1 MCPYASDVC
10 CVVCDVYV
18 VSATIPK
25 RFLAACKGDTT
36 KALAKWNA
44 CKAWRAKHD
53 IDHIL
58 TRPYP
63 KWDVIKKCYPQAI
76 HGRGLKGEPLSIETP
91 GAHTTQH
98 ILHIPP
104 PLACVFPF

>member
-1 MCPYASDVC
+1 MCD
-10 CVVCDVYV
+10 VCDVCV

-36 KALAKWNA
+36 KALTKWNA

-91 GAHTTQH
+91 GTHTTYFTH
-98 ILHIPP
+98 APSAGLCIP
-104 PLACVFPF
+104 F